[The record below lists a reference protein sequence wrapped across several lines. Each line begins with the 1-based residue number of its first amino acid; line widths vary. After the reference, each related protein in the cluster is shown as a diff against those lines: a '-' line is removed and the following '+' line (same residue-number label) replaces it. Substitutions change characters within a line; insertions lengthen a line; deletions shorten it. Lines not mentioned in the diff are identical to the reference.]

1 MTRWQKFKRFSKRY
15 FFALCAVLAGAGF
28 IQMLADIKEI
38 IRKARMPNDKMML
51 GHHPQCNVRISMIGN
66 VKYKC
71 DCYMSYIHQERKELD
86 KFREQA
92 KKKDR
97 GIW

>member
-1 MTRWQKFKRFSKRY
+1 LTRWQKFKRWIWW
-15 FFALCAVLAGAGF
+15 LCAIYVGPRFFEILGR
-28 IQMLADIKEI
+28 IKG
-38 IRKARMPNDKMML
+38 KKHMSKMML
-51 GHHPQCNVRISMIGN
+51 GHHPQCNVRASITGDAR
-66 VKYKC
+66 YKC

-86 KFREQA
+86 KYREQA